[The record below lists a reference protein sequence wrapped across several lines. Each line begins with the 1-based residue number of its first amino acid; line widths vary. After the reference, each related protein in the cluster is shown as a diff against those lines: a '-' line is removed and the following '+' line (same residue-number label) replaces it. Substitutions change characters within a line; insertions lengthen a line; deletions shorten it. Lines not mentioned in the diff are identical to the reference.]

1 MFAAALP
8 TPKAPAPGIARR
20 WNFADVWETIAK
32 LQPETIAQQHGQRS
46 QSWREFDQGAN
57 GVAAWLLAAGC
68 QRQDKVA
75 LYMYNGPEYMQAAF
89 ACLKASLV
97 PVNTNY
103 RYTQEELRS
112 LWDNADAAVV
122 VFDAALRQTIEDIRA
137 RCTKVRAWLCVGDAA
152 DCPAWASPWQAKTL
166 PEPPATA
173 WERSGD
179 DLILIYTGGTTGHPR
194 GVMWQQHD
202 LYMAS
207 NTTADPPAADMEL
220 VRQRVSNSAQ
230 LPVGLPAAPLMH
242 GTAFVFASTVLNRGG
257 KVVTLTHRQLQMD
270 ELLGAVDERQVS
282 ELCIVGDAFCR
293 PMVDALDAEPGR
305 WQLASL
311 KAVSSSGMMWSQP
324 NKQRLLRHAKAAV
337 LVDFLNSSEAS
348 GMGRAISSRERG
360 GEAAQFK
367 PGKHAVVLDAQGRH
381 LPPGSPEIGRIAV
394 RGNVPLGYYGDP
406 EKTAATFPV
415 IDGVRYAI
423 PGDYARLE
431 ADGSIALLGRGS
443 VSINTGGE
451 KVFPEEVEECIKLL
465 PQVRDAVVVG
475 VPHER
480 FGESVSAVV
489 ELQPG
494 QMLSLDEITNHARGR
509 LAGHKVPRHLIV
521 VETMGRGPN
530 GKADYPGLRRLAQER
545 VLAIS

>member
-1 MFAAALP
+1 M
-8 TPKAPAPGIARR
+8 
-20 WNFADVWETIAK
+20 
-32 LQPETIAQQHGQRS
+32 LQPESIAQQHGQRS
-46 QSWREFDQGAN
+46 QSWGEFDQGAN

-68 QRQDKVA
+68 QHQDKVA

-103 RYTQEELRS
+103 RYTQNELHS

-122 VFDAALRQTIEDIRA
+122 VFDAALRHTIEDIRA
-137 RCTKVRAWLCVGDAA
+137 RCTKVRAWLCVGEVS
-152 DCPAWASPWQAKTL
+152 DCPVWASPWQAQAQPL
-166 PEPPATA
+166 PEPPHTA
-173 WERSGD
+173 WDRSGD

-207 NTTADPPAADMEL
+207 NTTADPPEADMEL

-270 ELLGAVDERQVS
+270 ELLDAVDERQVS

-305 WQLASL
+305 WKLASL

-324 NKQRLLRHAKAAV
+324 NKQRLLQHAKAAV

-367 PGKHAVVLDAQGRH
+367 PGKHAVVLDAQGRP

-494 QMLSLDEITNHARGR
+494 QMLSLDEITNHAHGR

-521 VETMGRGPN
+521 VETIGRGPS